1 MRHDP
6 VGISNAAAAGTALP
20 TAAGCPDCS
29 AGRDHCHGVLVL
41 HGDASAECVDFPAC
55 DPAMERHPLV
65 ETCTRL
71 QPPCRCTDADISAVP
86 G

>member
-6 VGISNAAAAGTALP
+6 IGTSNAAGPGTALP
-20 TAAGCPDCS
+20 AAVACPDCS
-29 AGRDHCHGVLVL
+29 AARDHCHGVLIL
-41 HGDASAECVDFPAC
+41 HGDASAECVDFLAC
-55 DPAMERHPLV
+55 DPAIERHPLL

-71 QPPCRCTDADISAVP
+71 QPPCRCSDGDVSAVL